1 MRFLGSK
8 YIDRLSSPL
17 RSHSQK
23 LNFPNDQET
32 IKMDG
37 PYFAP
42 IKMDGPYFIIKMD
55 GPYFMA
61 VLYGFSIQTVLRL
74 PTPMMT

>member
-1 MRFLGSK
+1 
-8 YIDRLSSPL
+8 
-17 RSHSQK
+17 
-23 LNFPNDQET
+23 
-32 IKMDG
+32 MDG